1 MIRAIKNNILS
12 IVIAFIILYLSLA
25 NSNAIDEVTFFT
37 FPYIDKVVHFGM
49 YLTLMLSLLYE
60 HRYTNNQF
68 KGQLL
73 MAILPAIYGILLEII
88 QKYFTETRSGDIV
101 DALFNV
107 IGVLVALT
115 LWRFFIKNRRSENQ
129 M

>member
-1 MIRAIKNNILS
+1 MIKTIKNNILS

-25 NSNAIDEVTFFT
+25 NSNTIDAVTFFT

-49 YLTLMLSLLYE
+49 YLTLMLSLLFE
-60 HRYTNNQF
+60 HRYTNNQL

-73 MAILPAIYGILLEII
+73 MAILPAAYGILLEII

-101 DALFNV
+101 DALFNI

>member
-1 MIRAIKNNILS
+1 MIRTIKNNILS
-12 IVIAFIILYLSLA
+12 IVIAFIILFLSLA
-25 NSNAIDEVTFFT
+25 NSNTIEEVTFFT

-60 HRYTNNQF
+60 HRYSNYQL

-73 MAILPAIYGILLEII
+73 MAVLPAIYGILLEII
-88 QKYFTETRSGDIV
+88 QKYITETRSGDIV

-107 IGVLVALT
+107 IGVLVALS

-129 M
+129 I